1 MPTSKAKMKTLTDVP
16 WQRKGCRHS
25 KEFRRDRQS
34 YMGIGKE
41 SQTKCLWLGAQ
52 VFVLPV
58 ASLWAW
64 DFGAWPMPFF
74 FVCSYFTGAFLHHFI
89 YTDAHHS
96 CNRSRGNVLQG
107 SVSLK
112 LRTWILFGMTFLF

>member
-74 FVCSYFTGAFLHHFI
+74 FVCSYFTGAFC
-89 YTDAHHS
+89 T
-96 CNRSRGNVLQG
+96 
-107 SVSLK
+107 
-112 LRTWILFGMTFLF
+112 ILFTQTPITPATGVREMFYRDQFP